1 MRREA
6 KGREELD
13 KELENKDE
21 MEKTKKQE
29 KPDVLKKTK
38 QQEELNV
45 MKNVMERE
53 EKNPPNED
61 IFSNKAGKA
70 MEFKKVGNLTM
81 FPDRYLVALKR
92 ALAALKRALVINMID
107 LIIKTEAKLKYTLKI
122 ELKNIRKLKEKK
134 HNNKFY
140 QYVIF
145 VFENMFFVYMI
156 FVFVNVITKNYAS

>member
-1 MRREA
+1 MRKAIIGLRREA

-13 KELENKDE
+13 KELENKDK

-92 ALAALKRALVINMID
+92 ALAALKRALVINMIGG
-107 LIIKTEAKLKYTLKI
+107 LARYSVHSTATVLYKI
-122 ELKNIRKLKEKK
+122 LHHFL
-134 HNNKFY
+134 
-140 QYVIF
+140 
-145 VFENMFFVYMI
+145 YMLDPHP
-156 FVFVNVITKNYAS
+156 